1 MLQWT
6 RVSNGNYA
14 FWGNATLGGRLSH
27 LLEDRNVT
35 QVLPLEPPA
44 GWARQQDMV
53 ANYLSYF
60 RGIVQVFSKERPLNC
75 ECCRGE
81 GGRGAVLPGV
91 AAWGRL
97 SRGTGMAAGSPW
109 QRAHPGFTAW
119 KWDAEDEEAVSLHRH
134 AAVAVL

>member
-53 ANYLSYF
+53 ANYLGYF
-60 RGIVQVFSKERPLNC
+60 SGIVQVFSKERPLNC

-81 GGRGAVLPGV
+81 GGTWCC
-91 AAWGRL
+91 AAGGGCL
-97 SRGTGMAAGSPW
+97 GTAQQGDRNGCGQPLAEGSPW
-109 QRAHPGFTAW
+109 VHCLEVGC
-119 KWDAEDEEAVSLHRH
+119 
-134 AAVAVL
+134 